1 LKTITGV
8 KAPNVLV
15 LSVLR
20 IKFTKKENKEGTN
33 PVFCSKMAGNCI
45 FRYVH
50 VQITS
55 STTVRNEWK
64 LNKADCIYQR

>member
-1 LKTITGV
+1 MIDTPIMKHPAETQGLKRSPILAAFQ
-8 KAPNVLV
+8 KNP
-15 LSVLR
+15 R
-20 IKFTKKENKEGTN
+20 N

-64 LNKADCIYQR
+64 LNKAD